1 MIMPDDQN
9 AELLHICFHGIGTPR
24 PGVRAADEGYFVGKD
39 LFLAVL
45 DEVLDMRHVEL
56 SFDDGY
62 ASDVE
67 TALPAV
73 TERGLSARFFPV
85 AGHLGRP
92 GYLDAGAVRELASA
106 GMTVG
111 SHGMRHRSW
120 RRMGPREQREELV
133 EARRV
138 LEAAVGAPINSAACP
153 LGAYDR
159 RVLASLREHGYVTVF
174 TSDRRRGC
182 AGAWLQPRYSVRRD
196 DTIHTV
202 RGGILTRP
210 RFAERIRAAAAARVK
225 AWR

>member
-1 MIMPDDQN
+1 MPDDQN
-9 AELLHICFHGIGTPR
+9 AKLVHICFHGIGTPSQ
-24 PGVRAADEGYFVGKD
+24 GLSTADERYFVGKD

-45 DEVLDMRHVEL
+45 DDVLGKRYVEL

-67 TALPAV
+67 IALPAV

-92 GYLDAGAVRELASA
+92 GYLDTSAVHELASS

-111 SHGMRHRSW
+111 SHGMWHRPW
-120 RRMGPREQREELV
+120 RRMEPQELHEELV
-133 EARRV
+133 HARRI
-138 LEAAVGAPINSAACP
+138 LEAAAGAPIDSAACP

-182 AGAWLQPRYSVRRD
+182 EGAWLQPRYSVRRD

-202 RGGILTRP
+202 RDGILTRP
-210 RFAERIRAAAAARVK
+210 RLAERARTAAASRVK

>member
-1 MIMPDDQN
+1 MPGDQN
-9 AELLHICFHGIGTPR
+9 AKLVHICFHGIGTPS
-24 PGVRAADEGYFVGKD
+24 PGLNAADERYFVGRD

-45 DEVLDMRHVEL
+45 DDVFGKRHVEL

-62 ASDVE
+62 ASDIE
-67 TALPAV
+67 IALPAV

-92 GYLDAGAVRELASA
+92 GYLDAGAVRQLASS

-111 SHGMRHRSW
+111 SHGMWHRSW
-120 RRMGPREQREELV
+120 RRMAPPEHHEELV
-133 EARRV
+133 HARRI
-138 LEAAVGAPINSAACP
+138 LEAAAGTAIDSAACP
-153 LGAYDR
+153 RGAYDR

-182 AGAWLQPRYSVRRD
+182 TGAWLQPRYSVRCD

-202 RGGILTRP
+202 RDGILSGP
-210 RFAERIRAAAAARVK
+210 RLAERARGAAASRVK